1 MSSFY
6 VPSDLRAL
14 VIEPS
19 AVQGK
24 VMEARLLELG
34 IVNVRWVE
42 TASAALEL
50 LQPMTTHSPNLIL
63 SALYLSDMT
72 GVQLLTHLRDR
83 AETQDLAFIL
93 ISSEMRPQVLE
104 PVRQLGA
111 CAILPKPFSNEH
123 LNNAL
128 MMTLDYLTI
137 DHSLEEHEIELEYI
151 RVLLV
156 DDSRAA
162 RNYMRKV
169 LENLGI
175 RNITEAENGREGKIL
190 LEDSAFDLLIT
201 DFNMPEMD
209 GQALI
214 EYVRT
219 QSWQSQL
226 PILMVSSETDYGRL
240 AAVEQA
246 GVSGIC
252 DKPFEPAMVK
262 SLLERVLAPRA
273 ELL

>member
-6 VPSDLRAL
+6 EPSDLRTL
-14 VIEPS
+14 LIEPS
-19 AVQGK
+19 AVQSK
-24 VMEARLLELG
+24 VMTCRLAELG
-34 IVNVRWVE
+34 ITDVRRVE
-42 TASAALEL
+42 TAQAAMEL
-50 LQPMTTHSPNLIL
+50 LIPLDAKSPNLVL
-63 SALYLSDMT
+63 SALYLPDMS
-72 GVQLLTHLRDR
+72 GVDLLTHLRND
-83 AETQDLAFIL
+83 ASTQDLAFIL
-93 ISSEMRPQVLE
+93 ISSETRPQVLE

-111 CAILPKPFSNEH
+111 CAILPKPFSTEH

-128 MMTLDYLTI
+128 MMTLDYLSV
-137 DHSLEEHEIELEYI
+137 DRSLEHHEIDLEFV

-169 LENLGI
+169 LENMGI
-175 RNITEAENGREGKIL
+175 RNITEAENGHAGKLL
-190 LEDSAFDLLIT
+190 LEENTYDLLIT
-201 DFNMPEMD
+201 DYNMPEMD
-209 GQALI
+209 GRALV

-219 QSWQSQL
+219 QSWQSHI
-226 PILMVSSETDYGRL
+226 PILMVSSETDHGRL

-262 SLLERVLAPRA
+262 SLLERVLPAQ
-273 ELL
+273 

>member
-6 VPSDLRAL
+6 EPSDLRTL
-14 VIEPS
+14 LIEPS
-19 AVQGK
+19 AVQSK
-24 VMEARLLELG
+24 VMACRLAELG
-34 IVNVRWVE
+34 ITHVKRVE
-42 TASAALEL
+42 SGQAALEL
-50 LQPMTTHSPNLIL
+50 LIPLDDKSPNLVL
-63 SALYLSDMT
+63 SSLYLPDMS
-72 GVQLLTHLRDR
+72 GIELLTLLRN
-83 AETQDLAFIL
+83 EESTQDLAFIL
-93 ISSEMRPQVLE
+93 ISSETRPQVLE

-111 CAILPKPFSNEH
+111 CAILPKPFSTDH

-128 MMTLDYLTI
+128 MMTLDYLSV
-137 DHSLEEHEIELEYI
+137 DHSLDQHEIDLELV

-169 LENLGI
+169 LENMGI
-175 RNITEAENGREGKIL
+175 RNITEAENGHAGKVL
-190 LEDSAFDLLIT
+190 LEESTFDLLIT
-201 DFNMPEMD
+201 DYNMPEMD
-209 GQALI
+209 GKELV

-219 QSWQSQL
+219 QSWQSHI
-226 PILMVSSETDYGRL
+226 PILMVSSEKDYGRL

-262 SLLERVLAPRA
+262 SLLERVLPAQ
-273 ELL
+273 

>member
-6 VPSDLRAL
+6 EPSDLRTL
-14 VIEPS
+14 LIEPS
-19 AVQGK
+19 LVQSK
-24 VMEARLLELG
+24 VMIARLAELG
-34 IVNVRWVE
+34 ISDVRRVE
-42 TASAALEL
+42 TAQTALEL
-50 LQPMTTHSPNLIL
+50 LIPLGEKSPNLVL
-63 SALYLSDMT
+63 SALYLPDMS
-72 GVQLLTHLRDR
+72 GIELLTQLRNDST
-83 AETQDLAFIL
+83 TQDLAFIL
-93 ISSEMRPQVLE
+93 ISSETRPQVLE

-111 CAILPKPFSNEH
+111 CAILPKPFSSEH

-128 MMTLDYLTI
+128 MMTLDYLTV
-137 DHSLEEHEIELEYI
+137 DHSLDQHEVDLEFI

-169 LENLGI
+169 LENMGI
-175 RNITEAENGREGKIL
+175 RNITEAENGHAAKAL
-190 LEDSAFDLLIT
+190 LEENTFDMLIT
-201 DFNMPEMD
+201 DYNMPEMD
-209 GQALI
+209 GKELV

-219 QSWQSQL
+219 QSWQSHI
-226 PILMVSSETDYGRL
+226 PILMVSSETDHGRL

-262 SLLERVLAPRA
+262 SLLERVLTSH
-273 ELL
+273 